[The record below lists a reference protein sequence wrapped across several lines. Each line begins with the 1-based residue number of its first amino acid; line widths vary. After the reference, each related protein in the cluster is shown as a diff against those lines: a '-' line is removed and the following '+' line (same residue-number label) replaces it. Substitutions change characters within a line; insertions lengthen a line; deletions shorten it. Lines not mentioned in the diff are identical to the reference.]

1 MRYIVE
7 GPDGK
12 RYIVEGP
19 DTPAAPPA
27 APEKPIS
34 PVAGDGSEGITAMD
48 FATPLGIGAAM
59 KLVNPRTRA
68 AALADIE
75 NARAGAGQALVKA
88 GRGVKKLFDPI
99 NIQLERALGGPEASR
114 VLGQRPAEESA
125 RETAQNVAE
134 AKRLDAPLEATGAGK
149 FGNFVGNIALTAVP
163 GAGLQKALA
172 ARLGA
177 GRLATALAAGGSG
190 AGTEFVTAEGDLG
203 DKAKAA
209 GVAGAAGF
217 GLTGAL
223 AAAAKP
229 FQASR
234 DAIDLYRQGINP
246 TLQQAA
252 EGAPGRFVGGLAAG
266 GQGVKDRQRLELAR
280 AALSRVGATPA
291 DDMTGRG
298 IAGAAQ
304 KAVGAEYDALLGP
317 KQFDLTPQ
325 SLGNAIRAANS
336 TNAQGQMAKEA
347 TTAGRAA
354 ANIIGPGNL
363 NTGLR
368 QVPDKVLYKNYLTP
382 LNEAAQETTNME
394 VKRRLLD
401 ARRAILD
408 VRDAQL
414 SPEELK
420 TLRNIDVRNFD
431 VKRLQEATAG
441 EAGDK
446 LGVSLRSLSKAYG
459 GTNMA
464 GNTTREEL
472 IGPMV
477 RTIGKAD
484 NANAARSTAQT
495 AMRIGAPLT
504 IGGGA
509 ALLGAPMVAAPLA
522 AAYGLSAIGQT
533 AKGAKVLTGQTA
545 KQKALMELLRS
556 GYGASVAPTLT
567 NLEGSY
573 VP

>member
-19 DTPAAPPA
+19 DTPAAQPA
-27 APEKPIS
+27 APEKPAS
-34 PVAGDGSEGITAMD
+34 PVSESD
-48 FATPLGIGAAM
+48 L
-59 KLVNPRTRA
+59 
-68 AALADIE
+68 E
-75 NARAGAGQALVKA
+75 NFRAGAGRALVRA
-88 GRGVKKLFDPI
+88 GRGVKQLIDPLATG
-99 NIQLERALGGPEASR
+99 LETVFGGERLSKALGMPTA
-114 VLGQRPAEESA
+114 LESA
-125 RETAQNVAE
+125 RQTDQAAAE
-134 AKRLDAPLEATGAGK
+134 ARQLDKPLMGTKAGIA
-149 FGNFVGNIALTAVP
+149 GDIAGNIALTAVP
-163 GAGLQKALA
+163 GAGLQRALA
-172 ARLGA
+172 AKLGA

-209 GVAGAAGF
+209 AVSGTLGAGM
-217 GLTGAL
+217 TGAL

-229 FQASR
+229 FQASD
-234 DAIDLYRQGINP
+234 DAVKLYAQGINP

-252 EGAPGRFVGGLAAG
+252 DGAPGRFIGGLAAG

-291 DDMTGRG
+291 DDVTGRG

-304 KAVGAEYDALLGP
+304 KAVGSEYDALLGP

-347 TTAGRAA
+347 TTAGRAV

-533 AKGAKVLTGQTA
+533 AKGARALTGQTA
-545 KQKALMELLRS
+545 KQKALLELLRS
-556 GYGASVAPTLT
+556 GYGASLAPTLID
-567 NLEGSY
+567 LEGSY
-573 VP
+573 GP